1 MLVCAGIKLC
11 YAGGF
16 GYHAYGK
23 AGWDRRTRVVSA
35 KLDKDENGDWQG
47 VRSVRTWK
55 RLDNE
60 RFDTI
65 DSESVWR
72 KSVSKS

>member
-1 MLVCAGIKLC
+1 MC

-16 GYHAYGK
+16 GYHAYGQ
-23 AGWDRRTRVVSA
+23 AGWDRRTRVVA
-35 KLDKDENGDWQG
+35 ATLDRDENGAWQG
-47 VRSVRTWK
+47 VQSIVTWK

-65 DSESVWR
+65 DFESVWK
-72 KSVSKS
+72 KSTINP